1 MNFRLVFI
9 FQLLIFLGCGA
20 AVTNNPIA
28 EVQPTIAADKMQSVL
43 SDIHLAEGLLATIA
57 DKTERDSLAKA
68 YYGQILAKH
77 QLKSADFE
85 QSMQAYFRSPIK
97 LAALYEK
104 VLADLQ
110 QKEAQ

>member
-9 FQLLIFLGCGA
+9 FQLLIFIGCGA
-20 AVTNNPIA
+20 AVTDNPIA
-28 EVQPTIAADKMQSVL
+28 EVQPTIAADKMQPIL
-43 SDIHLAEGLLATIA
+43 SDIHLAEGLLATVA
-57 DKTERDSLAKA
+57 DKIERDKLAKA

-77 QLKSADFE
+77 KVSTVDFE
-85 QSMQAYFRSPIK
+85 QSMQAYFRSPTK

>member
-9 FQLLIFLGCGA
+9 FQLLIFIGCGA
-20 AVTNNPIA
+20 AVTNNPIV
-28 EVQPTIAADKMQSVL
+28 EVQPTIAADKMQAVL
-43 SDIHLAEGLLATIA
+43 SDIHLAEGLLATVE
-57 DKTERDSLAKA
+57 DKTERDKIIKI
-68 YYGQILAKH
+68 YYGQILSKH
-77 QLKSADFE
+77 KVSTADFE